1 MENKDKLVK
10 ILIEEER
17 EKARTNEW
25 DDLLTLDDSEIL
37 KVNPLSE
44 FDIYSEQPERIS
56 DNDYLLIMDYEEIIN
71 DLQEDITLTKA
82 LLENSNMHYM
92 QRTELREDLAND
104 ERKLY
109 EYNRLLDELKRNHA
123 GRTR

>member
-25 DDLLTLDDSEIL
+25 DDLLTLDDSELL

-109 EYNRLLDELKRNHA
+109 EYNRLLDELKRKHA